1 MIRLA
6 LHGLAG
12 LILGG
17 LVHVVIV
24 LGVPFFAPRD
34 AWTQI
39 GELGPH
45 FQMNT
50 LPAAAPGQETLP
62 LLDPALAHAVCR
74 FDLDG
79 GAVRIRARLPD
90 TYWSVALFDR
100 SGTNVY
106 NLNDR
111 AAEGRPIDMVIAGVE
126 QVAQLRETPTAASV
140 NAILIEWP
148 TREGFAL
155 VRVFVPSASL
165 APDVDAALK
174 GATCEA
180 LVVE

>member
-6 LHGLAG
+6 LHILAG

-17 LVHVVIV
+17 LAHVIIV

-34 AWTQI
+34 AWMQI
-39 GELGPH
+39 SDLGPPLK
-45 FQMNT
+45 MNV
-50 LPAAAPGQETLP
+50 LPVAEPGQETLP
-62 LLDPALAHAVCR
+62 LLDPALSHAVCR
-74 FDLDG
+74 FDLES
-79 GAVRIRARLPD
+79 GAARLRARLPD

-111 AAEGRPIDMVIAGVE
+111 AAEGRPIDMVIAGAAD
-126 QVAQLRETPTAASV
+126 VARLRETPTAASM

-155 VRVFVPSASL
+155 IRVFVPSGSL
-165 APDVDAALK
+165 APDVAAAL
-174 GATCEA
+174 AAASCEA
-180 LVVE
+180 LPLE

>member
-6 LHGLAG
+6 LHVLAG

-17 LVHVVIV
+17 LAHVVIV

-39 GELGPH
+39 SELGPPLR
-45 FQMNT
+45 MNI
-50 LPAAAPGQETLP
+50 LPAAAPDRETLP
-62 LLDPALAHAVCR
+62 FLDPALSHAVCR

-79 GAVRIRARLPD
+79 AAVRLRARLPD

-111 AAEGRPIDMVIAGVE
+111 AAEGRPIDMVIAGAAE
-126 QVAQLRETPTAASV
+126 VARLRETPTAASM
-140 NAILIEWP
+140 NAILIDWP

-155 VRVFVPSASL
+155 LRVFVPSSSL
-165 APDVDAALK
+165 APDVAAALE
-174 GATCEA
+174 GASCEA
-180 LVVE
+180 LPLD

>member
-6 LHGLAG
+6 LYSLAG

-17 LVHVVIV
+17 LVHVVVV

-39 GELGPH
+39 GDLGPT
-45 FQMNT
+45 FQMT
-50 LPAAAPGQETLP
+50 VITPAAPGRETLP
-62 LLDPALAHAVCR
+62 LMDPALSHAVCR
-74 FDLDG
+74 FDLDA

-100 SGTNVY
+100 SGSNVY

-111 AAEGRPIDMVIAGVE
+111 AAEGRPLDMVLAGFD
-126 QVAQLRETPTAASV
+126 QVAQLRETPTAASI

-155 VRVFVPSASL
+155 VRVFVPAASL
-165 APDVDAALK
+165 APDVDAALTS
-174 GATCEA
+174 ATCEA
-180 LVVE
+180 LVLN

>member
-1 MIRLA
+1 MIRLI
-6 LHGLAG
+6 LHIVAG

-17 LVHVVIV
+17 LVHVVVV

-45 FQMNT
+45 FRMNII
-50 LPAAAPGQETLP
+50 PAAEPGRETLP
-62 LLDPALAHAVCR
+62 LLDPALSHAVCR
-74 FDLDG
+74 FDLDS
-79 GAVRIRARLPD
+79 GAVRLRARLPD

-111 AAEGRPIDMVIAGVE
+111 AAEGRPIDMVIAGPE
-126 QVAQLRETPTAASV
+126 QVAQLRETPTVASI

-155 VRVFVPSASL
+155 LRVFVPSSSL
-165 APDVDAALK
+165 APEVDAALNA
-174 GATCEA
+174 ATCEA
-180 LVVE
+180 LTVE